1 MEIQN
6 FIFNN
11 ENYCQMNQEVKT
23 CCQGVQMA
31 FTGMKSVSLLIKY
44 FPFFL
49 LNWYRN
55 CQGCILKP
63 LCNIFF
69 QIEKGSLVPPCQI
82 LYEAKTQKKTPNSP
96 FKKTYVPWWYIFR
109 QVNALNDY
117 HKKMRS
123 SVQKFVLPI
132 NFDNKL
138 KILGNIICYL
148 FFAKF

>member
-69 QIEKGSLVPPCQI
+69 QIEKRSLVPPRRI
-82 LYEAKTQKKTPNSP
+82 LSEAKTQKKKHQIYYL
-96 FKKTYVPWWYIFR
+96 KKLMGPGGISF
-109 QVNALNDY
+109 
-117 HKKMRS
+117 MRS
-123 SVQKFVLPI
+123 TLWMTITKKCVAAYK
-132 NFDNKL
+132 N
-138 KILGNIICYL
+138 L
-148 FFAKF
+148 FYP